1 MSAWAEWDH
10 IVKIDPDKELPPGT
24 SYRDV
29 AATGTDA
36 IEVGGT
42 TGMTEEKM
50 AEVVEACG
58 EYDIPVYVEPSNPAA
73 VVHSDAHEGYLVP
86 IVLNAGDPTWI
97 TGAHKEWVRIDDEID
112 WSRTWTEAY
121 VVMNPDASVAAYTDA
136 DCDLEPD
143 DVAAYATVAE
153 QLLGQEIVYVE
164 YSGTLGDPE
173 VVAAAAE
180 ALEETTLFYGGG
192 IHDYDSAHTMATHG
206 RRREPPSRR
215 GGGRAE
221 RDRRG
226 RERGESRAGRPAL
239 EGEAAEQ
246 SPHRSSPVSSVQP
259 EYDGRPIDRFGERS
273 SSEQLVDSVSS
284 AFRQDDIGHLSFG
297 RETRPVSLRDEA

>member
-192 IHDYDSAHTMATHG
+192 IHDYDSAHTMATHADTVVVG
-206 RRREPPSRR
+206 NLLHDEGADVLRETVE
-215 GGGRAE
+215 GAKEAKAE
-221 RDRRG
+221 RAD
-226 RERGESRAGRPAL
+226 
-239 EGEAAEQ
+239 
-246 SPHRSSPVSSVQP
+246 
-259 EYDGRPIDRFGERS
+259 
-273 SSEQLVDSVSS
+273 QL
-284 AFRQDDIGHLSFG
+284 
-297 RETRPVSLRDEA
+297 